1 MNEIRKARGHRG
13 LFWQMWIQ
21 LGTCWVGGACGLSLA
36 RCPLGN
42 SVFRYAFWD
51 AGLGLEIMGLEFID

>member
-13 LFWQMWIQ
+13 
-21 LGTCWVGGACGLSLA
+21 LGTCWVGGACGLSLE

-42 SVFRYAFWD
+42 SVFRSAFWD
-51 AGLGLEIMGLEFID
+51 AGLRLGIMGLEFIN